1 MNTKVSDVKLITIH
15 TVKAARGNLS
25 AIELPETLPFQVK
38 RIFLVHGVENTEI
51 RGEHAHKICWQFL
64 IASSGSVDVEV
75 FDGITKKIFNLNSPD
90 KGLLIPPMI
99 WGTQFN
105 YSSNGVLLVLASDPF
120 DPDDYIH
127 NLEDFI
133 DLKK

>member
-1 MNTKVSDVKLITIH
+1 MKSKVSDVKLVSIH

-25 AIELPETLPFQVK
+25 AIELPKILPFEVK

-75 FDGITKKIFNLNSPD
+75 FDGMTRKVFNLNSPD

-105 YSSNGVLLVLASDPF
+105 YSPNGVLLVLASDPF

-127 NLEDFI
+127 NLEEFI
-133 DLKK
+133 NLKK

>member
-75 FDGITKKIFNLNSPD
+75 FDGISI
-90 KGLLIPPMI
+90 
-99 WGTQFN
+99 
-105 YSSNGVLLVLASDPF
+105 
-120 DPDDYIH
+120 
-127 NLEDFI
+127 
-133 DLKK
+133 